1 MTYLTKFTSYILIS
15 FLIVASVFV
24 GFGGG
29 LHLAAAE
36 TANYGWQSAESVRHG
51 GRHEF

>member
-1 MTYLTKFTSYILIS
+1 MTHFKKFTSHILIS

-36 TANYGWQSAESVRHG
+36 TANKMVTA
-51 GRHEF
+51 

>member
-1 MTYLTKFTSYILIS
+1 MTYFTKITSYILIS

-36 TANYGWQSAESVRHG
+36 TANYGNMAISRKCKTRWAA
-51 GRHEF
+51 

>member
-1 MTYLTKFTSYILIS
+1 MTHFKKFTSHILIS

-29 LHLAAAE
+29 LHLAAE
-36 TANYGWQSAESVRHG
+36 TANYGNMAISRKCKTRWTT
-51 GRHEF
+51 